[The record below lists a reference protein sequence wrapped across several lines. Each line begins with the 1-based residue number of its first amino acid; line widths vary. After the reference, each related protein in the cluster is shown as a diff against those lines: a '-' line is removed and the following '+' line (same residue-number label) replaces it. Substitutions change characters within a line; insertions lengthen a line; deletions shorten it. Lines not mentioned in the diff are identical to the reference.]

1 MPRSKTAS
9 AIQTNIRRIIPVQTS
24 LKKLNFLKNPMIIPV
39 SINIYYIL
47 LHSLWFN
54 EIMKLS
60 TSSVISILL
69 VFTMCS
75 SGSTEETKVLSL
87 EDMESTTTTVLEE
100 ELVWSD
106 VELILAQCMR
116 DNGYDIADPTSQGE
130 LRKLVT
136 PLFVNK
142 TPEQQREIYGV
153 IEQCADENDIPLD
166 ARSTVDPEQQA
177 AILDA
182 ELEIAQCL
190 RGKNLDVGDPSSETA
205 LRTLLQPLVF
215 NGVITAQNLRELVRE
230 CLVENDYEVPEN
242 LREEN
247 D

>member
-1 MPRSKTAS
+1 
-9 AIQTNIRRIIPVQTS
+9 
-24 LKKLNFLKNPMIIPV
+24 
-39 SINIYYIL
+39 
-47 LHSLWFN
+47 
-54 EIMKLS
+54 MKLS
-60 TSSVISILL
+60 ASSVISILL
-69 VFTMCS
+69 VLTMCS
-75 SGSTEETKVLSL
+75 SGSSEETKVLSL
-87 EDMESTTTTVLEE
+87 EDTESTNTTVAEE

-106 VELILAQCMR
+106 VELILARCMR
-116 DNGYDIADPTSQGE
+116 DSGYDIADPTNPGE
-130 LRKLVT
+130 LRKLIT

-142 TPEQQREIYGV
+142 TPEQQREIYGT

-190 RGKNLDVGDPSSETA
+190 RAKNLDVGDPSSETA

-215 NGVITAQNLRELVRE
+215 NGVITAQSLRELVRE
-230 CLVENDYEVPEN
+230 CLLENDYEVPEN

>member
-1 MPRSKTAS
+1 
-9 AIQTNIRRIIPVQTS
+9 
-24 LKKLNFLKNPMIIPV
+24 
-39 SINIYYIL
+39 
-47 LHSLWFN
+47 
-54 EIMKLS
+54 MKLS
-60 TSSVISILL
+60 ASSVISILL
-69 VFTMCS
+69 VLTMCS
-75 SGSTEETKVLSL
+75 SGSAEETKVLSL
-87 EDMESTTTTVLEE
+87 EDTESTTTTFAEE
-100 ELVWSD
+100 ELAWSD

-116 DNGYDIADPTSQGE
+116 DNGYDIADPTSPGE
-130 LRKLVT
+130 LRQLVT
-136 PLFVNK
+136 PLFANK

-153 IEQCADENDIPLD
+153 IEQCADENDIPLN
-166 ARSTVDPEQQA
+166 ARDTVDPEQQA

-182 ELEIAQCL
+182 ELEVAQCL

>member
-1 MPRSKTAS
+1 
-9 AIQTNIRRIIPVQTS
+9 
-24 LKKLNFLKNPMIIPV
+24 
-39 SINIYYIL
+39 
-47 LHSLWFN
+47 
-54 EIMKLS
+54 MKLS
-60 TSSVISILL
+60 ASSVISILL
-69 VFTMCS
+69 VLTMCS
-75 SGSTEETKVLSL
+75 SGSAEETKVLSL
-87 EDMESTTTTVLEE
+87 EDTESTTTTFAEE

-116 DNGYDIADPTSQGE
+116 DNGYDIPDPTSAGE
-130 LRKLVT
+130 LRKLIT

-215 NGVITAQNLRELVRE
+215 NDVITAQNLRELVRE

>member
-1 MPRSKTAS
+1 
-9 AIQTNIRRIIPVQTS
+9 
-24 LKKLNFLKNPMIIPV
+24 
-39 SINIYYIL
+39 
-47 LHSLWFN
+47 
-54 EIMKLS
+54 MKLS
-60 TSSVISILL
+60 ARSVISIFLFL
-69 VFTMCS
+69 TMCS

-87 EDMESTTTTVLEE
+87 EDTASTTTTLAEE

-106 VELILAQCMR
+106 VELILARCMR
-116 DNGYDIADPTSQGE
+116 DNGYDVADPTSPGE

-136 PLFVNK
+136 PLFANK
-142 TPEQQREIYGV
+142 TPEQQREVYGV

-166 ARSTVDPEQQA
+166 ARDTVDPEQQA

-190 RGKNLDVGDPSSETA
+190 RVKNLDVGDPPSDTT
-205 LRTLLQPLVF
+205 LRTLLHPRVF

-230 CLVENDYEVPEN
+230 CLLENDYEVPEN

-247 D
+247 DE

>member
-1 MPRSKTAS
+1 
-9 AIQTNIRRIIPVQTS
+9 
-24 LKKLNFLKNPMIIPV
+24 
-39 SINIYYIL
+39 
-47 LHSLWFN
+47 
-54 EIMKLS
+54 MKLS
-60 TSSVISILL
+60 ASSVISILL
-69 VFTMCS
+69 VLTMCS
-75 SGSTEETKVLSL
+75 SGSAEETKVLSL
-87 EDMESTTTTVLEE
+87 EDTESTTTTFAEE

-116 DNGYDIADPTSQGE
+116 DNGYDIADPSSPGE

-215 NGVITAQNLRELVRE
+215 NDVITAQNLRELVRE

>member
-1 MPRSKTAS
+1 
-9 AIQTNIRRIIPVQTS
+9 
-24 LKKLNFLKNPMIIPV
+24 
-39 SINIYYIL
+39 
-47 LHSLWFN
+47 
-54 EIMKLS
+54 MKLS
-60 TSSVISILL
+60 ASSVISILL
-69 VFTMCS
+69 VLTMCS
-75 SGSTEETKVLSL
+75 SGSAEETKVLSL
-87 EDMESTTTTVLEE
+87 EDTESTTTTFAEE
-100 ELVWSD
+100 ELAWSD

-116 DNGYDIADPTSQGE
+116 DNGYDIADPTSPGE
-130 LRKLVT
+130 LRQLVT
-136 PLFVNK
+136 PLFANK

-153 IEQCADENDIPLD
+153 IEQCADENDIPLN
-166 ARSTVDPEQQA
+166 ARDTVDPEQQA

-182 ELEIAQCL
+182 ELEVAQCL

-215 NGVITAQNLRELVRE
+215 NGVITVQNLRELVRE

>member
-1 MPRSKTAS
+1 
-9 AIQTNIRRIIPVQTS
+9 
-24 LKKLNFLKNPMIIPV
+24 
-39 SINIYYIL
+39 
-47 LHSLWFN
+47 
-54 EIMKLS
+54 MKLS
-60 TSSVISILL
+60 ASSVISILL
-69 VFTMCS
+69 VLTMCS
-75 SGSTEETKVLSL
+75 NGSAEETKVLSL
-87 EDMESTTTTVLEE
+87 EDTESTTTTFAEE

-116 DNGYDIADPTSQGE
+116 DNGYNIADPSSPGE

-136 PLFVNK
+136 PLFANK

-153 IEQCADENDIPLD
+153 IEQCADENDIPLN
-166 ARSTVDPEQQA
+166 ARDTVDPEQQA

-182 ELEIAQCL
+182 ELEVAQCL